1 MRELFVDAAVLSDE
15 QGREHR
21 YEYHIV
27 IDEMDVGRFACE
39 SYGLR
44 VREQGNGASCT
55 VPNITCSIARID
67 ELCALAV
74 RGGVTPSTLRDVVED
89 WL

>member
-1 MRELFVDAAVLSDE
+1 MRELFVDTASFRDE
-15 QGREHR
+15 QGRERR
-21 YEYHIV
+21 YDYHIV
-27 IDEMDVGRFACE
+27 IDEMDVGRFTCE
-39 SYGLR
+39 SYGLC

-55 VPNITCSIARID
+55 VANITCSIPRID

-74 RGGVTPSTLRDVVED
+74 RLGVTPITLRDVVED

>member
-1 MRELFVDAAVLSDE
+1 MRELFVGSATFSDE
-15 QGREHR
+15 RGRER
-21 YEYHIV
+21 CCDYHIV
-27 IDEMDVGRFACE
+27 VDEMNVGQFACE

-44 VREQGNGASCT
+44 VRERVSGVCST
-55 VPNITCSIARID
+55 VPHITCSIPRID

-74 RGGVTPSTLRDVVED
+74 KGGVTPINLRDVVED